1 MFDSAGGL
9 LGIGG
14 EMAEPRDVSVIV
26 PVFNEADNLE
36 ELYVQLVGALEGE
49 RTFELVFVDD
59 GSTDKGFDIL
69 RRLHGADPRVKVVRL
84 VRNFGQQVALVAG
97 LEHATGRVLVS
108 FDADLQF
115 DPRDILRLAA
125 KIEEGYDVVSGGR
138 TGRGDGLATRR
149 LPSAFVNWTL
159 ARLTGKRLRDAASPF
174 KAVRAEMVDA
184 LRNAGEMR
192 RFLGAL
198 ALRTG
203 RAIAEV
209 PVTHRPR
216 RAGRSKYSF
225 LDLVAGYLDLITAF
239 WPRAFQSVG
248 LVGLGCIVVG
258 LVGAITY
265 VIARVSIDIPAGLRA
280 QTQVVILLLGA
291 FGLQCVILGLLGEF
305 TTRIYRLVQ
314 DRPLYAVKDVLE

>member
-1 MFDSAGGL
+1 MT
-9 LGIGG
+9 
-14 EMAEPRDVSVIV
+14 EPRDVSVIV
-26 PVFNEADNLE
+26 PVFNEADSLD
-36 ELYVQLVGALEGE
+36 ELYVQLVAALEGE
-49 RTFELVFVDD
+49 RRFELVFVDD

-69 RRLHGADPRVKVVRL
+69 TGLHSADSRVKVVRL

-97 LEHATGRVLVS
+97 LEHATGGVLVS

-115 DPRDILRLAA
+115 DPRDIPRLVA
-125 KIEEGYDVVSGGR
+125 KVEEGYDVVSGCR
-138 TGRGDGLATRR
+138 TQRGDGFVGRR
-149 LPSAFVNWTL
+149 LPSALVNWTM

-184 LRNAGEMR
+184 LQSAGEMR

-203 RAIAEV
+203 RSIAEV
-209 PVTHRPR
+209 PVAHRPR

-239 WPRAFQSVG
+239 WPRAFQVVG
-248 LVGLGCIVVG
+248 LVGLACLAVSVAGALAYL
-258 LVGAITY
+258 LVRVAIGMP
-265 VIARVSIDIPAGLRA
+265 VALRA
-280 QTQVVILLLGA
+280 QAQAVILLLGA
-291 FGLQCVILGLLGEF
+291 FGFQCVILGLLGEF

-314 DRPLYAVKDVLE
+314 DRPLYAVKDVLG

>member
-1 MFDSAGGL
+1 
-9 LGIGG
+9 
-14 EMAEPRDVSVIV
+14 MAEPRDISVIV
-26 PVFNEADNLE
+26 PFFNEADNLE
-36 ELYVQLVGALEGE
+36 EVYVQLVGALEGDH
-49 RTFELVFVDD
+49 RFELVFVDD
-59 GSTDKGFDIL
+59 GSTDKGVDIL
-69 RRLHGADPRVKVVRL
+69 SRLQGADPRVKVVRL

-97 LEHATGRVLVS
+97 FEHATGRVLVS

-115 DPRDILRLAA
+115 DPRDIPRLVA
-125 KIEEGYDVVSGGR
+125 KVEEGYDVVSGCR
-138 TGRGDGLATRR
+138 TRRGDALATRR
-149 LPSAFVNWTL
+149 LPSALVNWTM

-174 KAVRAEMVDA
+174 KAVRADMVDA

-198 ALRTG
+198 ALRTA

-239 WPRAFQSVG
+239 WPRAFQVVG
-248 LVGLGCIVVG
+248 LIGLGCIVAG
-258 LVGAITY
+258 LVGAVAY
-265 VIARVSIDIPAGLRA
+265 VIARVRFDMPHGLRGQA
-280 QTQVVILLLGA
+280 QAVILLLGA

-305 TTRIYRLVQ
+305 TIRIYRLVQ
-314 DRPLYAVKDVLE
+314 DRPLYVVKNVLG

>member
-1 MFDSAGGL
+1 
-9 LGIGG
+9 
-14 EMAEPRDVSVIV
+14 MADPRDISVIV
-26 PVFNEADNLE
+26 PVFNEADNLD
-36 ELYVQLVGALEGE
+36 ELYAQLVGALEGG
-49 RTFELVFVDD
+49 RRFELVFVDD

-69 RRLHGADPRVKVVRL
+69 SRLHDADPRVKVVRL

-97 LEHATGRVLVS
+97 LEHASGRVLVS

-115 DPRDILRLAA
+115 DPRDIPRLAA
-125 KIEEGYDVVSGGR
+125 KIDEGYDVVSGAR
-138 TGRGDGLATRR
+138 TGRDDGLATRR
-149 LPSAFVNWTL
+149 LASALVNWTMT
-159 ARLTGKRLRDAASPF
+159 RLTGKRLRDATSPF

-184 LRNAGEMR
+184 LQSAGEMR

-216 RAGRSKYSF
+216 RVGRSKYSF

-239 WPRAFQSVG
+239 WPRAFQVVG
-248 LVGLGCIVVG
+248 LVGLACIAASVVG
-258 LVGAITY
+258 VVAY
-265 VIARVSIDIPAGLRA
+265 ASARVSVHVPIGVRA
-280 QTQVVILLLGA
+280 QAQLVILLLGG
-291 FGLQCVILGLLGEF
+291 FGLQCVVLGLLGEF

-314 DRPLYAVKDVLE
+314 DRPLYVVKDVLA

>member
-1 MFDSAGGL
+1 
-9 LGIGG
+9 
-14 EMAEPRDVSVIV
+14 MAEPRDISVVV

-49 RTFELVFVDD
+49 RRFELVFVDD

-69 RRLHGADPRVKVVRL
+69 TRLHGADPRVKVVRL

-97 LEHATGRVLVS
+97 FEHATGRVLVS

-115 DPRDILRLAA
+115 DPRDIPRLAA

-138 TGRGDGLATRR
+138 TRRGDALATRR
-149 LPSAFVNWTL
+149 LPSALVNWTL
-159 ARLTGKRLRDAASPF
+159 TRLTGKRLRDAASPF
-174 KAVRAEMVDA
+174 KAVRADMVDA
-184 LRNAGEMR
+184 LQNAGEMR

-198 ALRTG
+198 ALRTA
-203 RAIAEV
+203 RAVVEV
-209 PVTHRPR
+209 PVAHRPR

-239 WPRAFQSVG
+239 WPRAFQVVG
-248 LVGLGCIVVG
+248 LVGLGCIVAG
-258 LVGAITY
+258 LVGAAAY
-265 VIARVSIDIPAGLRA
+265 VVARVGFDMPGLLRA
-280 QTQVVILLLGA
+280 QAQVAILLLGA

-314 DRPLYAVKDVLE
+314 DRPLYVVKDVLG